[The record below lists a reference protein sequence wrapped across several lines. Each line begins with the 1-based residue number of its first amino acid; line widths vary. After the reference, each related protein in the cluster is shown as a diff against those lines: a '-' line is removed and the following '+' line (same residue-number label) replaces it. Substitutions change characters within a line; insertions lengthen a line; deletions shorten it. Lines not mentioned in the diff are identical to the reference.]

1 MLDVQNL
8 TKELKFKGIRSGGAG
23 GQHVNKVSSKIEL
36 TFNISTSKVLSEDQK
51 ELLLKKLSSRLTK
64 ENVLI
69 LFCDESRSQHKN
81 KEIAIERFL
90 EVLKKGLKKPKSRKK
105 TKPSRAS
112 IKKRLANKKKLGEK
126 KISRKKTDLDT

>member
-8 TKELKFKGIRSGGAG
+8 TKELKFKAIRSGGAG

-36 TFNISTSKVLSEDQK
+36 TFDIDASNELSEGQK
-51 ELLLKKLSSRLTK
+51 ELLLKSLLSRLTK

-81 KEIAIERFL
+81 KEIVTERFL
-90 EVLKKGLKKPKSRKK
+90 EIIKKGLKKPKSRKK
-105 TKPSRAS
+105 TKPSKAS
-112 IKKRLANKKKLGEK
+112 IKKRLDNKKKLGEK
-126 KISRKKTDLDT
+126 KIRRKKTDLDT